1 MLQTAQPNPHTN
13 LLRPHSSVLVVID
26 LQGKLMD
33 MVYRPQLVKQATIR
47 LLKLAE
53 LFEVPVILT
62 EQYPKGLG
70 TTHEDVR
77 AAFDALSTP
86 KRFIEKLSFGCCG
99 DEGFN
104 NALSELRPDVDT
116 SELQMV
122 VAGIETHV
130 CVMQTVI
137 ESLRLGRQVH
147 VCWEAVS
154 GRGEEYRRHGL
165 ERMQQ
170 AGAVITNHESVCFEW
185 ALSKEHPQFRAMNQ
199 ILREGQLG

>member
-1 MLQTAQPNPHTN
+1 MSFTK
-13 LLRPHSSVLVVID
+13 LLSPENSLLVVID

-47 LLKLAE
+47 LMQLAE
-53 LFEVPVILT
+53 IFEVPVILT

-77 AAFDALSTP
+77 QAFDGLSVPT
-86 KRFIEKLSFGCCG
+86 RFVEKLAFGCCG
-99 DEGFN
+99 DSGFEQ
-104 NALSELRPDVDT
+104 AVDELRPGLPD
-116 SELQMV
+116 SELQLV

-130 CVMQTVI
+130 CVMQTVLP
-137 ESLRLGRQVH
+137 SLEMGRQVH

-185 ALSKEHPQFRAMNQ
+185 ARTKEHPQFKAMNQ
-199 ILREGQLG
+199 ILREGQLH

>member
-1 MLQTAQPNPHTN
+1 MSHTN
-13 LLRPHSSVLVVID
+13 LLNPANSLLVVID

-33 MVYRPQLVKQATIR
+33 MVYRPELVKAATIR
-47 LLKLAE
+47 LMQLADI
-53 LFEVPVILT
+53 FEVPVVLT

-70 TTHEDVR
+70 STNPEVR
-77 AAFDALSTP
+77 SVFDALQTP
-86 KRFIEKLSFGCCG
+86 KRFVEKLSFGCCG
-99 DEGFN
+99 DDGFN
-104 NALSELRPDVDT
+104 SALLELRPGIAE
-116 SELQMV
+116 SELQLV

-130 CVMQTVI
+130 CVMQTVL
-137 ESLRLGRQVH
+137 ESLKLGRQTH

-170 AGAVITNHESVCFEW
+170 AGAVISNHESVAFEW
-185 ALSKEHPQFRAMNQ
+185 ARSKEHPQFKAMNQ

>member
-1 MLQTAQPNPHTN
+1 MTFTTLLSPQTS
-13 LLRPHSSVLVVID
+13 LLVVID

-33 MVYRPQLVKQATIR
+33 MVHRPQLVKQATIR
-47 LLKLAE
+47 LLQLAE

-62 EQYPKGLG
+62 EQYPQGLG

-77 AAFDALSTP
+77 AAFDGLSVP
-86 KRFIEKLSFGCCG
+86 KRFVEKLSFGCCG
-99 DEGFN
+99 DAGFEQAVN
-104 NALSELRPDVDT
+104 ELRPGVAA
-116 SELQMV
+116 SSLQLIT
-122 VAGIETHV
+122 AGIETHV
-130 CVMQTVI
+130 CVMQTVLA
-137 ESLRLGRQVH
+137 SLALGRQVH

-185 ALSKEHPQFRAMNQ
+185 ARSKEHPQFKAMNQ
-199 ILREGQLG
+199 ILREGQLH

>member
-1 MLQTAQPNPHTN
+1 MSFTT
-13 LLRPHSSVLVVID
+13 LLSPATSLLVVID

-33 MVYRPQLVKQATIR
+33 MVHRPELVRQSTIR
-47 LLKLAE
+47 LMQLAE

-77 AAFDALSTP
+77 QAFDALSTP
-86 KRFIEKLSFGCCG
+86 TRFVEKLSFGCCG
-99 DEGFN
+99 DRGFEE
-104 NALSELRPDVDT
+104 AVSALRPGVT
-116 SELQMV
+116 ASSLQLV

-130 CVMQTVI
+130 CVMQTVLA
-137 ESLRLGRQVH
+137 SLELGRQVH
-147 VCWEAVS
+147 LCWEAIS

-170 AGAVITNHESVCFEW
+170 AGAVISNHESVCFEW
-185 ALSKEHPQFRAMNQ
+185 ARTKEHPQFKAMNQ
-199 ILREGQLG
+199 ILRQGQLN

>member
-1 MLQTAQPNPHTN
+1 MSYTKLLNPA
-13 LLRPHSSVLVVID
+13 SSLLVVID

-33 MVYRPQLVKQATIR
+33 MVYRPALVKAATIR
-47 LLKLAE
+47 LMQLAE

-62 EQYPKGLG
+62 EQYPQGLG
-70 TTHEDVR
+70 TTQPEVR
-77 AAFDALSTP
+77 AAFDGLSTA

-99 DEGFN
+99 DDGFN
-104 NALSELRPDVDT
+104 AALAELRPGIGSAD
-116 SELQMV
+116 LQLV

-130 CVMQTVI
+130 CVMQTVL
-137 ESLRLGRQVH
+137 ESLKLGRQTH

-170 AGAVITNHESVCFEW
+170 AGAVISNHESVAFEW
-185 ALSKEHPQFRAMNQ
+185 ARNKQHPQFKAMNQ